1 MRKLPSS
8 RVMLAHAGTH
18 GRAMVRRVSSSDDMM
33 LACAGTTR
41 VWRGVIDLPA
51 IARIADAL
59 ARMADAL
66 DRLAPPAPSAA
77 DPAHGDTF
85 VFDAGTLRAVAPPPA
100 PPLTCFVGVD
110 AARDALLANVRRHAA
125 GAAAH
130 DVLLW
135 GARGMG
141 KSSLV
146 RSVHAAVVAE
156 GGDIAL
162 IQVARDDLADL
173 PALFRALRATDRRFL
188 VYADDVSFEADER
201 QYKALR
207 SVLDGGIEARPDAV
221 RLIVTSNRRHL
232 VAREHADTEAAS
244 AVNARD
250 VLDDRLA
257 LADRFGL
264 SLGFHNCDQ
273 PAYLA
278 MVTGYAAAQGLAFTE
293 ADALAW
299 AAGRGHRSGRVAWQF
314 VTELAGRAG
323 RAITPR

>member
-1 MRKLPSS
+1 M
-8 RVMLAHAGTH
+8 
-18 GRAMVRRVSSSDDMM
+18 
-33 LACAGTTR
+33 
-41 VWRGVIDLPA
+41 
-51 IARIADAL
+51 DAL
-59 ARMADAL
+59 TRIADAL
-66 DRLAPPAPSAA
+66 DRLAPARDAAA
-77 DPAHGDTF
+77 DPAHGDAF
-85 VFDAGTLRAVAPPPA
+85 VFENERLRAAAPSPA
-100 PPLTCFVGVD
+100 QPLARFAGVD
-110 AARDALLANVRRHAA
+110 AQRDALLANTQRHAA

-146 RSVHAAVVAE
+146 RAVAAAIP
-156 GGDIAL
+156 GLAL
-162 IQVARDDLADL
+162 IQVARDDLAGL
-173 PALFRALRATDRRFL
+173 PALFRVLGSTERRFI

-207 SVLDGGIEARPDAV
+207 SILDGGIEARPDTV
-221 RLIVTSNRRHL
+221 RLVVTSNRRHL

-273 PAYLA
+273 PTYLA
-278 MVTGYAAAQGLAFTE
+278 IVAGYAAAHGLAFT
-293 ADALAW
+293 DTQALEW

-314 VTELAGRAG
+314 VIELAGRQN
-323 RAITPR
+323 RAIAI

>member
-1 MRKLPSS
+1 MNDPL
-8 RVMLAHAGTH
+8 L
-18 GRAMVRRVSSSDDMM
+18 
-33 LACAGTTR
+33 
-41 VWRGVIDLPA
+41 
-51 IARIADAL
+51 RI
-59 ARMADAL
+59 ADAL
-66 DRLAPPAPSAA
+66 DRLAPPPSPPV
-77 DPAHGDTF
+77 DLVRGDTF
-85 VFDAGTLRAVAPPPA
+85 VLDNGQLRVATPPSA
-100 PPLTCFVGVD
+100 QPLARFVGID
-110 AARDALLANVRRHAA
+110 AQRDALLANVRRHAA

-146 RSVHAAVVAE
+146 RSVHAAVAGDGS
-156 GGDIAL
+156 GGAAGGTGADLAL
-162 IQVARDDLADL
+162 VQVARDDLGGL
-173 PALFRALRATDRRFL
+173 PALFRDLAASRRRFL

-207 SVLDGGIEARPDAV
+207 SVLDGGIEARPDSV

-232 VAREHADTEAAS
+232 VAREHADTEAAN

-264 SLGFHNCDQ
+264 SLGFHNADQ
-273 PAYLA
+273 ADYLA
-278 MVTGYAAAQGLAFTE
+278 MVAGYAAAHGLAFTD

-323 RAITPR
+323 RALVPA

>member
-1 MRKLPSS
+1 MTDPL
-8 RVMLAHAGTH
+8 
-18 GRAMVRRVSSSDDMM
+18 
-33 LACAGTTR
+33 
-41 VWRGVIDLPA
+41 
-51 IARIADAL
+51 ARI
-59 ARMADAL
+59 ADAL
-66 DRLAPPAPSAA
+66 DRLAPPAPPPS
-77 DPAHGDTF
+77 DPATGDAF
-85 VFDAGTLRAVAPPPA
+85 IFEGGRLRAVAPPPA
-100 PPLTCFVGVD
+100 QPLTRFVGVD
-110 AARDALLANVRRHAA
+110 AQRDALLANLRRHAA

-146 RSVHAAVVAE
+146 RSVHAAIN
-156 GGDIAL
+156 GGPSDDAASL
-162 IQVARDDLADL
+162 VLVQVARDDLDRL
-173 PALFRALRATDRRFL
+173 SALFRTLAPVPRRFV

-207 SVLDGGIEARPDAV
+207 SVLDGGIEARPDHV

-264 SLGFHNCDQ
+264 SLGFHNADQ
-273 PAYLA
+273 ASYLA
-278 MVTGYAAAQGLAFTE
+278 MVAGYATAHGLAFTE

-314 VTELAGRAG
+314 AVELAGRAG
-323 RAITPR
+323 TAIAP

>member
-1 MRKLPSS
+1 MTDPL
-8 RVMLAHAGTH
+8 
-18 GRAMVRRVSSSDDMM
+18 
-33 LACAGTTR
+33 
-41 VWRGVIDLPA
+41 
-51 IARIADAL
+51 ARI
-59 ARMADAL
+59 ADAL
-66 DRLAPPAPSAA
+66 DRLAPPAPPAA
-77 DPAHGDTF
+77 DPAIGDAF
-85 VFDAGTLRAVAPPPA
+85 VFEGGRLRAVAPPPA
-100 PPLTCFVGVD
+100 QPLARFVGVD
-110 AARDALLANVRRHAA
+110 AQRDALAANLRRHAA

-146 RSVHAAVVAE
+146 RSVHAITPGLVLV
-156 GGDIAL
+156 
-162 IQVARDDLADL
+162 QVARDDLDRL
-173 PALFRALRATDRRFL
+173 PALFRTLGPVSRRFV

-207 SVLDGGIEARPDAV
+207 SVLDGGIEARPDHV

-232 VAREHADTEAAS
+232 VAREHADTEGAS

-264 SLGFHNCDQ
+264 SLGFHNADQ
-273 PAYLA
+273 AAYLT
-278 MVTGYAAAQGLAFTE
+278 MVAGYAAAHGLVFTD

-299 AAGRGHRSGRVAWQF
+299 ASGRGHRSGRVAWQY
-314 VTELAGRAG
+314 VVELAGRAN
-323 RAITPR
+323 RAIAPG

>member
-1 MRKLPSS
+1 MSDPLS
-8 RVMLAHAGTH
+8 R
-18 GRAMVRRVSSSDDMM
+18 
-33 LACAGTTR
+33 
-41 VWRGVIDLPA
+41 I
-51 IARIADAL
+51 
-59 ARMADAL
+59 ADAL
-66 DRLAPPAPSAA
+66 DRLAPPPPAAA
-77 DPAHGDTF
+77 DPALGDAF
-85 VFDAGTLRAVAPPPA
+85 VFAGGALRVVAPPPA
-100 PPLTCFVGVD
+100 QPLARFVGID
-110 AARDALLANVRRHAA
+110 AQRDTLLANLHRHAH

-146 RSVHAAVVAE
+146 RSVHAAIP
-156 GGDIAL
+156 GLAL
-162 IQVARDDLADL
+162 VQVARDDLDAL
-173 PALFRALRATDRRFL
+173 PALFRALARVPRRFV

-207 SVLDGGIEARPDAV
+207 SILDGGIEARPDAV

-232 VAREHADTEAAS
+232 VAREHADAEAAS
-244 AVNARD
+244 AINARD

-264 SLGFHNCDQ
+264 SLGFHNADQ
-273 PAYLA
+273 ASYLA
-278 MVTGYAAAQGLAFTE
+278 MVAGYAAAHDLTFTDAE
-293 ADALAW
+293 ALAW

-323 RAITPR
+323 RAISPG

>member
-1 MRKLPSS
+1 M
-8 RVMLAHAGTH
+8 T
-18 GRAMVRRVSSSDDMM
+18 
-33 LACAGTTR
+33 
-41 VWRGVIDLPA
+41 DLLL
-51 IARIADAL
+51 RI
-59 ARMADAL
+59 ADAL
-66 DRLAPPAPSAA
+66 DRLAPPPPALA
-77 DPAHGDTF
+77 DLTRGNAF
-85 VFDAGTLRAVAPPPA
+85 VFDGGTLRAVDTPPA
-100 PPLTCFVGVD
+100 QPLARFVAVD
-110 AARDALLANVRRHAA
+110 AQRDALLDNVRRHAA

-146 RSVHAAVVAE
+146 RSVHAAVS
-156 GGDIAL
+156 GLAL
-162 IQVARDDLADL
+162 IQVTRDDLAGL
-173 PALFRALRATDRRFL
+173 PAVFRLLAASARRFL
-188 VYADDVSFEADER
+188 IYADDVSFEADER

-207 SVLDGGIEARPDAV
+207 SVLDGGIEARPDNV

-264 SLGFHNCDQ
+264 SLGFHNADQ
-273 PAYLA
+273 AAYLA
-278 MVTGYAAAQGLAFTE
+278 MVAGYAAAHGLPFIE

-314 VTELAGRAG
+314 VTELAGRHN
-323 RAITPR
+323 RAIRPA

>member
-1 MRKLPSS
+1 MTDHLLS
-8 RVMLAHAGTH
+8 
-18 GRAMVRRVSSSDDMM
+18 
-33 LACAGTTR
+33 
-41 VWRGVIDLPA
+41 
-51 IARIADAL
+51 RIADAL
-59 ARMADAL
+59 DRMA
-66 DRLAPPAPSAA
+66 PPRPAAA
-77 DPAHGDTF
+77 DPAHGEAF
-85 VFDAGTLRAVAPPPA
+85 VVEDGQLRVVAPPPA
-100 PPLTCFVGVD
+100 QPLARFAGVD
-110 AARDALLANVRRHAA
+110 TQRDALLANTRRHAA

-146 RSVHAAVVAE
+146 RAVHAATP
-156 GGDIAL
+156 GLAL
-162 IQVARDDLADL
+162 IQVARDDLSGL
-173 PALFRALRATDRRFL
+173 PGLFRALGATARRFL

-207 SVLDGGIEARPDAV
+207 SILDGGIEARPDNV
-221 RLIVTSNRRHL
+221 RLVVTSNRRHL

-244 AVNARD
+244 AINARD

-273 PAYLA
+273 ATYLA
-278 MVTGYAAAQGLAFTE
+278 IVAGYAAAHGLACT
-293 ADALAW
+293 DAQALEW

-314 VTELAGRAG
+314 VIELAGRQN
-323 RAITPR
+323 RAIVPQ

>member
-1 MRKLPSS
+1 M
-8 RVMLAHAGTH
+8 
-18 GRAMVRRVSSSDDMM
+18 
-33 LACAGTTR
+33 
-41 VWRGVIDLPA
+41 VIDLLN
-51 IARIADAL
+51 RIADAL
-59 ARMADAL
+59 
-66 DRLAPPAPSAA
+66 DRIAPPPPPAA
-77 DPAHGDTF
+77 DLAGGDTF
-85 VFDAGTLRAVAPPPA
+85 VFDRGALRAVVAPPA
-100 PPLTCFVGVD
+100 QPLARFVAVD
-110 AARDALLANVRRHAA
+110 AQRDALLANLHRHAA

-146 RSVHAAVVAE
+146 RSVHAAVVA
-156 GGDIAL
+156 GGTDPSGAAGGTDFSGTAGGTDSCGAAGGTGLAL
-162 IQVARDDLADL
+162 VQVARDDLAAL
-173 PALFRALRATDRRFL
+173 PALFRTLAVSTRRFV

-207 SVLDGGIEARPDAV
+207 SVLDGGIEARPDNV
-221 RLIVTSNRRHL
+221 RLVVTSNRRHL

-264 SLGFHNCDQ
+264 SLGFHNADQ
-273 PAYLA
+273 ASYLA
-278 MVTGYAAAQGLAFTE
+278 MVAGYAAAQGLAFTD

-314 VTELAGRAG
+314 ATELAGRVG
-323 RAITPR
+323 HPIGPR

>member
-1 MRKLPSS
+1 
-8 RVMLAHAGTH
+8 VT
-18 GRAMVRRVSSSDDMM
+18 
-33 LACAGTTR
+33 
-41 VWRGVIDLPA
+41 DLITDPFL
-51 IARIADAL
+51 RIADAL
-59 ARMADAL
+59 ARADDALARAADAL
-66 DRLAPPAPSAA
+66 ERLAPPTLPAA
-77 DPAHGDTF
+77 DPATGDAF
-85 VFDAGTLRAVAPPPA
+85 VFEDGILRAVAAPPA
-100 PPLTCFVGVD
+100 QPLARFVGVD
-110 AARDALLANVRRHAA
+110 AQRDALVANLRRHAT

-146 RSVHAAVVAE
+146 RSVHAAIAAD
-156 GGDIAL
+156 GGDLAL
-162 IQVARDDLADL
+162 IQVARDDLDRL
-173 PALFRALRATDRRFL
+173 PALFRTLAATARRFV

-207 SVLDGGIEARPDAV
+207 SILDGGIEARPESV

-264 SLGFHNCDQ
+264 SLGFHNADQ
-273 PAYLA
+273 ASYLA
-278 MVTGYAAAQGLAFTE
+278 MVAGYAAAHGLAFTE

-314 VTELAGRAG
+314 ATELAGRAG
-323 RAITPR
+323 RAIAPG

>member
-1 MRKLPSS
+1 
-8 RVMLAHAGTH
+8 
-18 GRAMVRRVSSSDDMM
+18 MVTDP
-33 LACAGTTR
+33 L
-41 VWRGVIDLPA
+41 L
-51 IARIADAL
+51 RIADAL
-59 ARMADAL
+59 
-66 DRLAPPAPSAA
+66 DRIAPPPPPAA
-77 DPAHGDTF
+77 DLAGGDTF
-85 VFDAGTLRAVAPPPA
+85 VFDRSALRAVVAPPA
-100 PPLTCFVGVD
+100 QPLARFVAVD
-110 AARDALLANVRRHAA
+110 AQRDALLANLHRHAA

-146 RSVHAAVVAE
+146 RSVHAAIVA
-156 GGDIAL
+156 GGTDSSGAAGGTDSRGAAGGTDSRGTAGGTGLAL
-162 IQVARDDLADL
+162 VQVARDDLAAL
-173 PALFRALRATDRRFL
+173 PALFRTLAVSTRRFV

-207 SVLDGGIEARPDAV
+207 SVLDGGIEARPDNV
-221 RLIVTSNRRHL
+221 RLVVTSNRRHL

-264 SLGFHNCDQ
+264 SLGFHNADQ
-273 PAYLA
+273 ASYLA
-278 MVTGYAAAQGLAFTE
+278 MVAGYAAAHGLAFTD

-299 AAGRGHRSGRVAWQF
+299 AAARGHRSGRVAWQF
-314 VTELAGRAG
+314 ATELAGRVG
-323 RAITPR
+323 YPIRPR